1 MEKLYIA
8 MIVDKGLSYFIN
20 HIKKIIPI
28 LFKIYKDKGITTF
41 RCLISMK
48 LLKKNSY
55 IIYI

>member
-8 MIVDKGLSYFIN
+8 MIVDEGLSYFIN
-20 HIKKIIPI
+20 HIKKIPI

-48 LLKKNSY
+48 
-55 IIYI
+55 